1 MTCFMCKGTMQEAFS
16 NFTANMNGCIIV
28 IKNVPSQVCSQCG
41 EVTYSDTVVQ
51 QLEQIVQRV
60 RNSIAAEVAVINYSE
75 KAA

>member
-1 MTCFMCKGTMQEAFS
+1 MCKGTMQEAFS